1 MRPKFALK
9 LGIKKVIIKLDL
21 HFACCDKALK
31 LELTKWKDS
40 SLLNRCLIS
49 LPLRGGGVV
58 LCSSFLIHVSIGIN
72 VSKFAV
78 GIVSF
83 LSIFGFGA

>member
-21 HFACCDKALK
+21 HFACCDKAVK

-49 LPLRGGGVV
+49 LPLREGGGGRLV
-58 LCSSFLIHVSIGIN
+58 LLFSYTCVN
-72 VSKFAV
+72 RN
-78 GIVSF
+78 
-83 LSIFGFGA
+83 